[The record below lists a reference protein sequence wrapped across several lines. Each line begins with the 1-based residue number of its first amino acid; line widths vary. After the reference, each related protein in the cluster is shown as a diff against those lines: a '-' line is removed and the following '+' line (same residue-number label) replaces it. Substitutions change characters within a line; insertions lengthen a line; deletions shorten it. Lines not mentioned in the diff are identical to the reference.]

1 MLGRAAISTPREVSR
16 GPQVDEVEDREPSP
30 SHEVGSV
37 TQPTPAELKQYD
49 WYHEHC
55 DRQRAELMLDDLG
68 LVDGSFII
76 RPSSSESGKYVLTL
90 VFSGEI
96 QHVLVEPHP
105 SSTIIN
111 CVPLEGL
118 SLPEVRNSYTSF

>member
-1 MLGRAAISTPREVSR
+1 M
-16 GPQVDEVEDREPSP
+16 
-30 SHEVGSV
+30 
-37 TQPTPAELKQYD
+37 QPTPDELKQYD

-55 DRQRAELMLDDLG
+55 DRQRAEQMLDDLG

-105 SSTIIN
+105 ASTIIN

-118 SLPEVRNSYTSF
+118 SLPEVRHSLSSLKVTFD